1 MAFFTIHTA
10 PGLDETG
17 RRLAYRHGPRMVNS
31 RGDYA
36 SLLER
41 AGFREIRA
49 ADVTREYLRISL
61 AWRRA
66 RDRHLSELR
75 ASLGEARVRELES
88 DSRLNVEGIRMGLLR
103 RSLFVVTR

>member
-1 MAFFTIHTA
+1 
-10 PGLDETG
+10 
-17 RRLAYRHGPRMVNS
+17 MVNS

-41 AGFREIRA
+41 AGFRDVRA
-49 ADVTREYLRISL
+49 VDVTREYLRISM

-66 RDRHLSELR
+66 RDRHLRELR

-88 DSRLNVEGIRMGLLR
+88 DSRLNVQGIRLGVLH
-103 RSLFVVTR
+103 RSLFVAVR